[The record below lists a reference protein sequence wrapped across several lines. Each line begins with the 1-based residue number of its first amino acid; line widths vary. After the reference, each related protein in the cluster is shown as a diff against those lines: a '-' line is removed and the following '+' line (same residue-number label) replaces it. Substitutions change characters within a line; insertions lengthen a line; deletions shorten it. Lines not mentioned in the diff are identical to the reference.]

1 MSEKMGKNGQ
11 EKKTKKE
18 GLLPLLLPLE
28 RESGIKRET
37 PPSHPHHQKD
47 RRKRGRLQES
57 TRERKTFFLPGD
69 VTSPAGLQG
78 LHSFTLVST
87 PTAQCNLKF
96 TF

>member
-1 MSEKMGKNGQ
+1 MGEKLGENGQ

-37 PPSHPHHQKD
+37 PPTTPPPPEREEKK
-47 RRKRGRLQES
+47 RTFTRKYK
-57 TRERKTFFLPGD
+57 RKKNFFLQSD

-96 TF
+96 MF